1 MNTVNVCI
9 AVRKICGML
18 NVHCESPM
26 DQRDSHTIHSM
37 RDKTSLSSISGRRN
51 VEAADRFISLLE
63 EFKQIAL
70 MSLSINFLAVKIIVW
85 REES

>member
-1 MNTVNVCI
+1 MNAVNVCI

-37 RDKTSLSSISGRRN
+37 RDKTSLSSVLGRKN

-63 EFKQIAL
+63 GFKKNSPDVGL
-70 MSLSINFLAVKIIVW
+70 DKFPCSKNHCLA
-85 REES
+85 